1 MKVLDALAWMTVMLG
16 ILMLLGMFSILYAEL
31 LN

>member
-1 MKVLDALAWMTVMLG
+1 MKVLDAFAWLCVMLG
-16 ILMLLGMFSILYAEL
+16 MLMLLGMFSILYAEL